1 MFKPETILLNCDLT
15 DKEAIIRHLAQ
26 HGQAVGLVDNVE
38 AYVQSVLHR
47 EAEYSTGV
55 GYGIAI
61 PHGKSSAVK
70 EAFVIFT
77 RVTDVDWQS
86 LDGTPVDMVF
96 QIGVPESDAG
106 DQHLRILAQL
116 SRKLMKDEFR
126 QALRE
131 AASVEAVLATFKEY
145 GLA

>member
-1 MFKPETILLNCDLT
+1 MFKPETILLNCDLS
-15 DKEAIIRHLAQ
+15 DKEAIIRHLAK
-26 HGQAVGLVDNVE
+26 HGASVGLVNDVE
-38 AYVQSVLHR
+38 SYVQSVLHR

-61 PHGKSSAVK
+61 PHGKSAAVN

-77 RVTDVDWQS
+77 RVKDVDWQS

-96 QIGVPESDAG
+96 QIGVPQSDAG

-131 AASVEAVLATFKEY
+131 ATTVDAVLATFKEY